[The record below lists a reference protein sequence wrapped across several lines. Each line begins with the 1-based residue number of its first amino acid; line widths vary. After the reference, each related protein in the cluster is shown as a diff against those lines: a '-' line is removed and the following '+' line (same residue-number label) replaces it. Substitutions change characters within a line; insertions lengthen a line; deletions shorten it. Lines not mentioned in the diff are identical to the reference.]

1 MINSLTTRTLS
12 EAAAKSLS
20 WLADDGFQYVKRHRC
35 FRRQNEGGFS
45 YIKFHALALSQR
57 VYQLTF
63 SLGVQITEVESW
75 IHRLVGDDKH
85 VSHDDWTICN
95 YTVNVGPTSP
105 HWRFPIAGDWTFT
118 SLEEFSSAESQIS
131 EFVRCLALPYVNEH
145 QDPLKLRRT
154 LIETPGH
161 ATNIE
166 PYRSILAIDCLYCS
180 PEQTTADIAILEQ
193 RYACFSLQAREE
205 FNVFVAAVKRSIH
218 MD

>member
-1 MINSLTTRTLS
+1 MNSALTTPSLT

-20 WLADDGFQYVKRHRC
+20 WLREDGFQYFKSLRY
-35 FRRQNEGGFS
+35 FRRQNEGGHS
-45 YIKFHALALSQR
+45 YIKLHTLALSQH
-57 VYQLTF
+57 VYQLAF

-75 IHRLVGDDKH
+75 IHRLIADDKH

-95 YTVNVGPTSP
+95 YTANVGPTSP

-118 SLEEFSSAESQIS
+118 TLEEFSSAAGKIS

-145 QDPLKLRRT
+145 QAPLKLRRT

-180 PEQTTADIAILEQ
+180 PEQTIADIAILEQ
-193 RYACFSLQAREE
+193 RYATFSPKPREE
-205 FNVFVAAVKRSIH
+205 FDVFVAAVKRSIH
-218 MD
+218 MG